1 MSLLHSTS
9 SVLNINSELIVVHI
23 WLEQVVAS
31 MMVIER
37 QRTWN
42 FFTEHMLQMLW
53 PVVAWKITR

>member
-9 SVLNINSELIVVHI
+9 SVLNINSELTVVHI

-37 QRTWN
+37 
-42 FFTEHMLQMLW
+42 
-53 PVVAWKITR
+53 